1 MSSDTV
7 LKRNMLAL
15 SATNPHLSASIT
27 QARPG
32 KNVRFISSKSGHL
45 VPVIVKNHTDYPLHS
60 TFDPVREGN
69 RFLELY
75 PHEGC
80 LVFLGMGAAYHIVPF
95 LAHKAIS
102 SILIIDKSVEMLKSI
117 LEQINLYHLLI
128 DPRVQI
134 LIDGS
139 REELEDYMLS
149 NYMPSLM
156 GNLTSIPLLPRLNLE
171 KEFFSRTMDVL
182 EKVINRIADDYTVQ
196 AAFGRRWFVNTL
208 YNLEA
213 AQSSIHTLRPQKK
226 VIVTGAGPSLDE
238 QIPTLKKMAADMF
251 LIASDTSLPC
261 LLKYDVPPDL
271 VLSIDCQQVS
281 YHHFLTGYPK
291 DIPLLLDLA
300 SPPILT
306 RTTDKVLFFS
316 SGHPFSQ
323 YVSRRWRRFPHIDTS
338 GGNVSHAAVSLA
350 EQLGADQI
358 YLFGIDFSFP
368 QGKAYARGTYLY
380 NFFRLLETRMNCV
393 ETRFFSF
400 IHKDKVILKEYNKN
414 YIRYITKP
422 MINYKERLESAIRG
436 LRAQVIPIAGK
447 GVPINVKSASGRN
460 RGTNNI
466 NTLFAAGPH
475 TSDWKEF
482 LQSYLHGVQQLPEP
496 ADPLM
501 VYLSGLNANQ
511 KDLWTTQLPVAAD
524 LGKNVSYK
532 HMDGAALL
540 HNVRAWTMEKLKR
553 RLRRQF

>member
-1 MSSDTV
+1 VSPDAV
-7 LKRNMLAL
+7 FKRNILAL
-15 SATNPHLSASIT
+15 SATNPHLSTSVT
-27 QARPG
+27 QARTG
-32 KNVRFISSKSGHL
+32 KNVRFITSRSGHP
-45 VPVIVKNHTDYPLHS
+45 VPVIVKKNTEYPLHS

-69 RFLELY
+69 RFPDLY

-95 LAHKAIS
+95 LAQKAIS
-102 SILIIDKSVEMLKSI
+102 SILIIDKSVEILKSI

-139 REELEDYMLS
+139 REELENYMLS

-208 YNLEA
+208 YNLET
-213 AQSSIHTLRPQKK
+213 AQTSIQTLRPQKR

-238 QIPTLKKMAADMF
+238 QVPLLKKMAADMF
-251 LIASDTSLPC
+251 LISSDTSLPC
-261 LLKYDVPPDL
+261 LLKYGILPDL

-306 RTTDKVLFFS
+306 RTTNKVLFFS

-323 YVSRRWRRFPHIDTS
+323 YVSRRWRGFPHIDTS

-380 NFFRLLETRMNCV
+380 NFFRSLETRMNGV

-400 IHKDKVILKEYNKN
+400 IHKDKAILKEYSKN

-422 MINYKERLESAIRG
+422 MINYKERLESAIRN

-447 GVPINVKSASGRN
+447 GVPIKVRAASGVPAEN
-460 RGTNNI
+460 RNI

-482 LQSYLHGVQQLPEP
+482 LQSYLSGIEQLPKP
-496 ADPLM
+496 VNPLM
-501 VYLSGLNANQ
+501 VYLSALNANQ

-524 LGKNVSYK
+524 LGKHVSSK
-532 HMDGAALL
+532 QTDGAALL
-540 HNVRAWTMEKLKR
+540 EQVRTWTMEKLQR
-553 RLRRQF
+553 RLGQ